1 VVCCESRRSSPP
13 RVITCRRAPFADFVN
28 GCGTRHRYFNPNY
41 LLWKFYF
48 STLVECDTFPRMSE
62 PTFSSGT
69 PQFSTAE
76 YTSKGGP
83 ERCASCSQPIGDT
96 YFRVNGALACPSCA
110 QRAAGNLPT
119 DSHTAF
125 VRGVMFGVGG
135 AVLGMTLYAAFSI
148 LTGLIIGYVALAV
161 GYIVAKAI
169 KMGSRGMGGQ
179 RYQIAAA
186 LLTYAAVSIAAIPVG
201 ISQFVKAR
209 DARAATAHTQALR
222 NLPRED
228 APTADADD
236 SDSSPPEAAATP
248 APAHHRAGLGSMI
261 STLLLLGLASPFM
274 DLWTNGPS
282 FSSMIGLFILFIGIR
297 IAWQMTAGASAAT
310 GVIGPFKT

>member
-1 VVCCESRRSSPP
+1 LNSNC
-13 RVITCRRAPFADFVN
+13 TCLF
-28 GCGTRHRYFNPNY
+28 
-41 LLWKFYF
+41 WKFYF
-48 STLVECDTFPRMSE
+48 SAMVECGTFPRMSE
-62 PTFSSGT
+62 PGFSSGT

-76 YTSKGGP
+76 YASKGGP
-83 ERCASCSQPIGDT
+83 DRCASCSQPIGDT
-96 YFRVNGALACPSCA
+96 YFRVNGALACPNCA
-110 QRAAGNLPT
+110 QRGAGNLPT

-135 AVLGMTLYAAFSI
+135 AILGMILYAAFSI

-209 DARAATAHTQALR
+209 DARRAAAHTQALQ
-222 NLPRED
+222 NLPSED
-228 APTADADD
+228 APSADANGADT
-236 SDSSPPEAAATP
+236 SPQEQEPAATP
-248 APAHHRAGLGSMI
+248 ALTPRHRASLSSMI
-261 STLLLLGLASPFM
+261 GSLLLLGLASPFM
-274 DLWTNGPS
+274 ELWTNGPS

-297 IAWQMTAGASAAT
+297 IAWQMTAGTSAAT

>member
-1 VVCCESRRSSPP
+1 
-13 RVITCRRAPFADFVN
+13 
-28 GCGTRHRYFNPNY
+28 
-41 LLWKFYF
+41 
-48 STLVECDTFPRMSE
+48 MSE
-62 PTFSSGT
+62 PSFSSGT
-69 PQFSTAE
+69 PQFATAE
-76 YTSKGGP
+76 YASKGGP
-83 ERCASCSQPIGDT
+83 ERCASCSQPIGDA
-96 YFRVNGALACPSCA
+96 YFRVNGALACPNCA

-135 AVLGMTLYAAFSI
+135 AVLGMILYAAFSI

-209 DARAATAHTQALR
+209 DARVAAHTQALR
-222 NLPRED
+222 NSPSEN
-228 APTADADD
+228 APSADADG
-236 SDSSPPEAAATP
+236 SDSSPQEPAATP
-248 APAHHRAGLGSMI
+248 APRVRQRPSFGSMVG
-261 STLLLLGLASPFM
+261 TLLLLGLASPFM

-282 FSSMIGLFILFIGIR
+282 FSSIIGLFILFIGIR
-297 IAWQMTAGASAAT
+297 IAWQMTAGNSAAT
-310 GVIGPFKT
+310 GVIGPFKS